1 MRETKPQP
9 RPTPVITITLEPG
22 CGGESIAE
30 KLSARLGFHLYSWEF
45 VELIAK
51 DAHVSTQLVSTLEEH
66 ARSELADW
74 LAEFQ
79 GGGNLPSQAYLES
92 LKKVLFA
99 IAAHGSAVI
108 VGRGGNFILP
118 QEKRI
123 GLCFVAPLDLRI
135 KNTMKELGLSEKAAQ
150 AHIAKLEAE
159 HRRMVKKY
167 FQADSRDSTHY
178 RLVVNTA
185 LVKSESI
192 VQIVKVVM
200 MEELQQGA
208 NRDGEKHVFKQDTED
223 GAPAPADSS
232 PTQPNGAD
240 STVPAGMDAG
250 MYRYRPPTDHPIIQ

>member
-1 MRETKPQP
+1 MRETKPQS
-9 RPTPVITITLEPG
+9 RPTPVVTITLETG
-22 CGGESIAE
+22 CEGESIAE
-30 KLSARLGFHLYSWEF
+30 KLSADLGFHLYSWEL
-45 VELIAK
+45 VEQIAK

-66 ARSELADW
+66 VRSELADW

-159 HRRMVKKY
+159 HRRMIKKY
-167 FQADSRDSTHY
+167 FQADPQDSTHY

-185 LVKSESI
+185 LVKPESI

-208 NRDGEKHVFKQDTED
+208 NR
-223 GAPAPADSS
+223 
-232 PTQPNGAD
+232 
-240 STVPAGMDAG
+240 
-250 MYRYRPPTDHPIIQ
+250 